1 MSSDPSLHIERPHV
15 GPETSSCATGGSA
28 SNEKNNHPVTTNST
42 CAIKLWNT
50 LNINLQAIVIQQV
63 GFKLL
68 KKRSHSVQSAGIE
81 EKAVHLC
88 VSDKSY
94 FTVSCIKNR
103 RMKVQSSA
111 GQLTVSKQ
119 AAAAAAA
126 RTSSHVS
133 LKPTVR
139 SCSCCNR
146 SSSSYWTLED
156 PFLMY
161 SKVQM
166 KTKFSQCDS

>member
-15 GPETSSCATGGSA
+15 GPETSSCATRGSA

-81 EKAVHLC
+81 
-88 VSDKSY
+88 
-94 FTVSCIKNR
+94 VSCIKNR

>member
-1 MSSDPSLHIERPHV
+1 MTPFAYRTTTCRAGNLELRHKRKCIKWKKQSPSNHKLNLCNKTLKYSQHK
-15 GPETSSCATGGSA
+15 SA
-28 SNEKNNHPVTTNST
+28 SNRDSAGRVQT
-42 CAIKLWNT
+42 
-50 LNINLQAIVIQQV
+50 V
-63 GFKLL
+63 

-81 EKAVHLC
+81 EKSVHLC

-119 AAAAAAA
+119 AAAAAA
-126 RTSSHVS
+126 RTSSQMC

-139 SCSCCNR
+139 SCSCCNG